1 MVLLPHAATTLM
13 LKNKKMKSVG
23 AGIISNN
30 ADAALLVLLLTINSK
45 TGVFMYSLAV
55 Q

>member
-1 MVLLPHAATTLM
+1 M
-13 LKNKKMKSVG
+13 LKNKKLKSVG
-23 AGIISNN
+23 APGIISNN